1 MARSDITVWIFLGIL
16 MVLPLRASAQTAAA
30 PPFESQVVASPG
42 CNASAFAQLPGSP
55 NLFIGR
61 QLLTA
66 EGELAPPAKAG
77 DCSGGNPDNQKSG
90 KSFNRWSLMLDQ
102 FDWKNNRF
110 KVIKPLLDTSID
122 PATGVSRS
130 RITGGVMK
138 GAIIKSAY
146 DPSVAKLRGV
156 TYITFECI
164 IQNGADYKVSGTS
177 SCIGIY
183 DANTQSIDL
192 SRTRVLISGVV
203 GANFMW
209 AAAIPHLLAY
219 KNKLYVYWTANLWN
233 NGQISDWRVRGA
245 QLVLTRTGIGIK
257 GGGDKPA
264 PATTP
269 LAIDVWRRNSAG
281 PTSGKVFDLFGTFQV
296 RKTLYIMYAS
306 GGDDCISPAGKGP
319 GCYRPSIAAISQPL
333 KPNIFNNAKPA
344 KTNLLPTNPVE
355 YAIPVVKPNG
365 EMFMMGH
372 FIRPKKN
379 GYSEI
384 NPMPAED
391 FWNSEKSSSI
401 YAMAPLKLN

>member
-1 MARSDITVWIFLGIL
+1 MALSSIMVQTVVGIL
-16 MVLPLRASAQTAAA
+16 MLLPLRAPAQSTDARPLASKVI
-30 PPFESQVVASPG
+30 ESPG
-42 CNASAFAQLPGSP
+42 CNASAFAQLPDTP

-66 EGELAPPAKAG
+66 EGELAPPAKAS
-77 DCSGGNPDNQKSG
+77 DCSGGNPENQKSG

-122 PATGVSRS
+122 PATGISRS

-146 DPSVAKLRGV
+146 DPSVAKFGGV
-156 TYITFECI
+156 TYVTFECI
-164 IQNGADYKVSGTS
+164 IQNGPDYKVSGTS

-183 DANTQSIDL
+183 DPKTQSIDL
-192 SRTRVLISGVV
+192 SRVRVLISGVV
-203 GANFMW
+203 GADFMW
-209 AAAIPHLLAY
+209 TAAIPHLLAY
-219 KNKLYVYWTANLWN
+219 KKKLYVYWTAGFWK

-245 QLVLTRTGIGIK
+245 QLVPTQAGIAIK
-257 GGGDKPA
+257 GGSDKPV

-269 LAIDVWRRNSAG
+269 LAVDVWRRYSAD
-281 PTSGKVFDLFGTFQV
+281 PTSGKVFDLFGTFQF

-319 GCYRPSIAAISQPL
+319 GCYRPSIAAISEPL
-333 KPNIFNNAKPA
+333 KPNIFNSAKAA
-344 KTNLLPTNPVE
+344 KVNLSTNPVE
-355 YAIPVVKPNG
+355 YAIPVVKSNG
-365 EMFMMGH
+365 QIFMMGH

-384 NPMPAED
+384 NPMPDED
-391 FWNSEKSSSI
+391 FWNSQKSSSI
-401 YAMAPLKLN
+401 YAMTPLKLN